1 MMYARDRR
9 DTVCCLR
16 YRSLASTDPMSGR
29 LANSISCARRYS
41 CNDRPDR
48 AARAASSSRAL
59 SGTSRMVI
67 EVAMQLLCCDC
78 MHNASTR
85 RYPLRRRSSPRLEH
99 EGDRVTS
106 VESGSGGE
114 SMFEHLAIELLRD
127 SLEQLG
133 LGTPHR
139 WPGPQSGKLPQ
150 PVGRTQGHRCPPC
163 IPFPERELGGRD
175 E

>member
-1 MMYARDRR
+1 
-9 DTVCCLR
+9 
-16 YRSLASTDPMSGR
+16 
-29 LANSISCARRYS
+29 
-41 CNDRPDR
+41 
-48 AARAASSSRAL
+48 
-59 SGTSRMVI
+59 
-67 EVAMQLLCCDC
+67 

-150 PVGRTQGHRCPPC
+150 PVGRTQGQRGLQRAIQVVANRDDPGDGQLRSALE
-163 IPFPERELGGRD
+163 IRIVDALLESLETLERDQGAVVVTNLDGGNGRYQ
-175 E
+175 